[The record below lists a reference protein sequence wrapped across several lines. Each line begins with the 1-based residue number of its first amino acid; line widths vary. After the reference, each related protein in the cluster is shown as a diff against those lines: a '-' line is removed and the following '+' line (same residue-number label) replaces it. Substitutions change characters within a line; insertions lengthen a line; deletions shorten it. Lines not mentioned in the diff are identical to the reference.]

1 MKRKLFCSPFTFAGM
16 ASLAACFLISGC
28 APIAFTDGT
37 SVVVTGNP
45 PPPPP
50 KPKPVK
56 VVAKRV
62 MVTAD
67 AIQITE
73 KIQFAYNDAEIL
85 EASFSLLE
93 EIKAVL
99 KDHPEIKTISI
110 EGHTDS
116 DGSDSYNKGLSERR
130 AASVMKYL
138 AGHGIAEG
146 RMTSV
151 GLGESKPLVAEENDA
166 DKEKNRR
173 VEFRITS
180 QDERKV
186 EFEIDPET
194 GERREVKADK

>member
-1 MKRKLFCSPFTFAGM
+1 MKRKLFCSPCTFAGM

-28 APIAFTDGT
+28 APISFTDGT

-99 KDHPEIKTISI
+99 KDHPEIKTIAI

-116 DGSDSYNKGLSERR
+116 DGSDSYNQDLSERR

-138 AGHGIAEG
+138 AGHGIADG